1 MLVEYVHGD
10 FLNVVGFPL
19 NHFCKKLAE
28 LYYPPSK
35 HNVQHK
41 KYDSIPSVDTFEN
54 LSDGESSNFTEHKV
68 ASKLDHSGMHSS
80 GTAYTSENTSAVRTG
95 FTVPLEN
102 QNGVSQSASKLPS
115 KILELMDGFR
125 ASKVREK
132 IKQLITCCLIHCFTG
147 LQYVTGIVKYFSWGR
162 NVLIISKKGPLTSG
176 ES

>member
-28 LYYPPSK
+28 LYYPPPK

-54 LSDGESSNFTEHKV
+54 LSDGESESSNFTEHKV
-68 ASKLDHSGMHSS
+68 ASKLDSSGMDSS
-80 GTAYTSENTSAVRTG
+80 GAVYTSGKSSAIRTG
-95 FTVPLEN
+95 LTVPLEN

-115 KILELMDGFR
+115 KILELIDGFR

-132 IKQLITCCLIHCFTG
+132 IKLFITLLSDTFVSLDSG
-147 LQYVTGIVKYFSWGR
+147 MYQ
-162 NVLIISKKGPLTSG
+162 VL
-176 ES
+176 

>member
-35 HNVQHK
+35 HSVQHK

-54 LSDGESSNFTEHKV
+54 LSDGECESSNFTEYQV
-68 ASKLDHSGMHSS
+68 ASKLDSSGMDSS
-80 GTAYTSENTSAVRTG
+80 GAVYTCENNSAVRTG
-95 FTVPLEN
+95 FAAPLKN
-102 QNGVSQSASKLPS
+102 QNGVSQSAPKLPS

-125 ASKVREK
+125 ASKVRK
-132 IKQLITCCLIHCFTG
+132 KMKLFITLLSDTFVY
-147 LQYVTGIVKYFSWGR
+147 LDFSMYQ
-162 NVLIISKKGPLTSG
+162 VL
-176 ES
+176 

>member
-35 HNVQHK
+35 HSIQRK

-54 LSDGESSNFTEHKV
+54 LSDGESESSNFTEHKT
-68 ASKLDHSGMHSS
+68 ASKLDSSGMCSS
-80 GTAYTSENTSAVRTG
+80 GAIYTYENSSSVRTG
-95 FTVPLEN
+95 FMVPLEN
-102 QNGVSQSASKLPS
+102 QNAVSESASKLPS

-125 ASKVREK
+125 ASKVREE
-132 IKQLITCCLIHCFTG
+132 IKLLMA
-147 LQYVTGIVKYFSWGR
+147 L
-162 NVLIISKKGPLTSG
+162 LTV
-176 ES
+176 

>member
-28 LYYPPSK
+28 LYSPPTK
-35 HNVQHK
+35 LNVSRK

-54 LSDGESSNFTEHKV
+54 LSDGESESSNFAEHKG
-68 ASKLDHSGMHSS
+68 ASKLDSS
-80 GTAYTSENTSAVRTG
+80 GICSSGAFYNSENRSSVRTG
-95 FTVPLEN
+95 FVVPFEN
-102 QNGVSQSASKLPS
+102 QNRLSKNAAKLPS

-132 IKQLITCCLIHCFTG
+132 
-147 LQYVTGIVKYFSWGR
+147 
-162 NVLIISKKGPLTSG
+162 
-176 ES
+176 

>member
-54 LSDGESSNFTEHKV
+54 LSDGESESSNFTEHKV
-68 ASKLDHSGMHSS
+68 ASKLDCSGMHSS
-80 GTAYTSENTSAVRTG
+80 GAAYNSDNTSAVRTD

-125 ASKVREK
+125 ASKVRGK
-132 IKQLITCCLIHCFTG
+132 
-147 LQYVTGIVKYFSWGR
+147 
-162 NVLIISKKGPLTSG
+162 
-176 ES
+176 